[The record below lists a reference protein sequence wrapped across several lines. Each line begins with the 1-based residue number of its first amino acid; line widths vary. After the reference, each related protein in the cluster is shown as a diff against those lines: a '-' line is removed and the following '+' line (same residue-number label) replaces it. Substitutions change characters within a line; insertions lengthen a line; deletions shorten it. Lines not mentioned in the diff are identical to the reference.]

1 MGPDAGQGEGG
12 GGGMAAV
19 LVQCAMPEPV
29 HKQQR

>member
-19 LVQCAMPEPV
+19 LVQCAMPEPAAS
-29 HKQQR
+29 